1 MNFMSEQ
8 QERAAF
14 QSRFAP
20 ESKEVLVLTQES
32 GGCGRSGKDTLWQM
46 NLPLLGVIDLESCQL
61 STDTCY
67 LCWQLTDAECQ
78 TKERIFDLHVLSI
91 YRLRVQESLPTE
103 HLPQGASLLVIEV
116 LERSCQDARLEEL
129 LAAYRIPVVL
139 EAPGCSPL
147 TLNKSLDLF
156 YGEGQWAGRDCSIH
170 LEADARK
177 AQTADNALHTLQ
189 ILLADSVSWDQ
200 KACQF
205 AANELVENAN
215 DWQDDEDEYAPE
227 ITADEFASRISISE
241 ISVSAENGAF
251 ELYYDDDDLFW
262 GHVIIVSGNLT
273 DGFSDATIAG

>member
-1 MNFMSEQ
+1 MSEQ

-20 ESKEVLVLTQES
+20 ESKEVLVLTQEHGGS
-32 GGCGRSGKDTLWQM
+32 GRAGKDTLWQM
-46 NLPLLGVIDLESCQL
+46 NFPLLGVIDLKSGAL
-61 STDTCY
+61 STEPCC
-67 LCWQLTDAECQ
+67 LCWQLTDAECK
-78 TKERIFDLHVLSI
+78 TDERIFDLHDLSI
-91 YRLRVQESLPTE
+91 YHLRVHESLPTPYLAQRE
-103 HLPQGASLLVIEV
+103 YLWVTEV
-116 LERSCQDARLEEL
+116 LARDCQETRLNEL
-129 LAAYRIPVVL
+129 LIAYKTPVIL
-139 EAPGCSPL
+139 EAADCAPL

-170 LEADARK
+170 LEADAPK

-189 ILLADSVSWDQ
+189 ILLADSASWDQ
-200 KACQF
+200 KARQF

-215 DWQDDEDEYAPE
+215 DWQDDEDECAPE

-241 ISVSAENGAF
+241 ISVSAEDDEF

-262 GHVIIVSGNLT
+262 GHVILVSGNLT